1 MKLGKKILL
10 LLLLAVFLLPAL
22 SRGEE
27 YSGYGNPVTIV
38 TLGQVKVK
46 AEVVSTPE
54 KVYLGLGNR
63 KELPPGRGM
72 LFVLPHLE
80 VQVFCMRGMQF
91 PLDLLWLRSGRVV
104 GLDLNISPNFPG
116 EIISPVPVQYV
127 LEVPAGF
134 CQRQGIKVGT
144 PVSW

>member
-1 MKLGKKILL
+1 MKPRKILL
-10 LLLLAVFLLPAL
+10 LLLLAVFLLPGPL
-22 SRGEE
+22 PGEE
-27 YSGYGNPVTIV
+27 YSAYGNPVTTI

-46 AEVVSTPE
+46 AEVVSSPE
-54 KVYLGLGNR
+54 KVFLGLGNR

-72 LFVLPHLE
+72 LFVMPNLE

-91 PLDLLWLRSGRVV
+91 PLDLLWLRSGQVV
-104 GLDLNISPNFPG
+104 GLALNISLNFPG
-116 EIISPVPVQYV
+116 EIVSPLPVQYV

-134 CQRQGIKVGT
+134 CEKQGIKVGT